1 MEKGVE
7 AGKVFRGGWV
17 EALDQGG
24 DVLGTRAV
32 KVEQEC
38 GVRARPREGGERD
51 AFGGPALWVLVR
63 SVRGRQKLGE
73 EWVDRPR
80 RF

>member
-1 MEKGVE
+1 MLGARSVE
-7 AGKVFRGGWV
+7 
-17 EALDQGG
+17 
-24 DVLGTRAV
+24 
-32 KVEQEC
+32 VEQEC
-38 GVRARPREGGERD
+38 GVRARSREGGERD
-51 AFGGPALWVLVR
+51 AFGGPAFWVLVR